1 MILEKKNIVLVG
13 MTGVGKTTI
22 GKILSKN
29 LRKNFI
35 DIDFEIEKA
44 SGEKI
49 HNFFENFGEKE
60 FRRIEKKILI
70 KSLNENVNSIISTGA
85 GILADKENF
94 DIIKKKSISIFLDIN
109 LSNLVERLSSNTRNR
124 PKLKFGNLRKNLEK
138 MYENRKESYNCSD
151 IRSLDDEISAKE
163 ITQKIINKLIQ
174 YAEN

>member
-49 HNFFENFGEKE
+49 HNFFGNYGEKE
-60 FRRIEKKILI
+60 FRIIEKKILI
-70 KSLNENVNSIISTGA
+70 KSLNENLNSIISTGA
-85 GILADKENF
+85 GVLADKENF
-94 DIIKKKSISIFLDIN
+94 DIIKKKSVSIFLDIN

-138 MYENRKESYNCSD
+138 MYENRKENYNRSD
-151 IRSLDDEISAKE
+151 IKILVDGISTND
-163 ITQKIINKLIQ
+163 ITQKIINQLTQ
-174 YAEN
+174 YEKN